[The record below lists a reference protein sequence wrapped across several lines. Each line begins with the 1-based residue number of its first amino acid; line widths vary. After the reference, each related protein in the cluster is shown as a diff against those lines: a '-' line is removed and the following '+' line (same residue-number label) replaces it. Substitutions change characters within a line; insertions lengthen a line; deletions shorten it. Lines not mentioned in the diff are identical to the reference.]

1 MGRITIEGTCEK
13 YSTKALNKWVTD
25 KCRELELT
33 LSFRTE
39 EGSFADSFVGVVV
52 GDDNAILAFFSDWNA
67 LIGKSVEF
75 DAELPEDDDDWSD
88 DDGLSDV
95 EADSM
100 TLASAGWG
108 TDEDYGYYGDE
119 Y

>member
-13 YSTKALNKWVTD
+13 YSTKALNKWVND
-25 KCRELELT
+25 KCRELELA
-33 LSFRTE
+33 LSFRTDK
-39 EGSFADSFVGVVV
+39 GTTCDRFVGVVV
-52 GDDNAILAFFSDWNA
+52 GDDNDILAFFSDWNS
-67 LIGKSVEF
+67 LIGTSMEF
-75 DAELPEDDDDWSD
+75 DAELPDDDEDCWSD

-119 Y
+119 